1 MTRIEDIFGKFTK
14 DDLQSFLRFLGER
27 TKLTETKKGLATRI
41 EGIIRN
47 SPLVWLNSLPEYDL
61 RLLKK
66 LSDEGPG
73 KKILVFR
80 SDYPSL
86 VEALGIVCHDR
97 EAGYDTVELSFPEGM
112 YGIVAPH
119 IRRVISQKEKN
130 GDFEL
135 ERKVMGYM
143 NIYGMVPVRQFV
155 TFFDDPVALAR
166 CPLVKLYQEFV
177 GGESYLISPFVEDV
191 EEVIEAR
198 EDTFPDIRS
207 FDLSYNDVEA
217 LGAGVD
223 APFCAYGLDTPEGR
237 ALRDMLEDLGFSGDE
252 LSEALHN
259 VWMDSQYATDD
270 ESTSLLF
277 SVVTDR
283 QDEIGSFELFR
294 EYIEVIV
301 AYANA
306 VPKWFLK
313 GHSSNDADCMRI
325 TLRVDDLAQE
335 YNNEGPGLNLYK
347 LGLAVQHVAPDDP
360 CPCGSGLSYRF
371 CHGKILN

>member
-1 MTRIEDIFGKFTK
+1 MTGIEDIFGKFSK
-14 DDLQSFLRFLGER
+14 DDLQSFLRFLGQR
-27 TKLTETKKGLATRI
+27 IRVTDSKKGLATRI

-47 SPLVWLNSLPEYDL
+47 SPLVWLNSLPENDL

-66 LSDEGPG
+66 LVDEGRG
-73 KKILVFR
+73 KKVLVFR
-80 SDYPSL
+80 SDYTSL
-86 VEALGIVCHDR
+86 VEALGIVCNDR
-97 EAGYDTVELSFPEGM
+97 ESGYDTVELSFPEGM
-112 YGIVAPH
+112 YEIVAPH

-130 GDFEL
+130 GDFDI

-143 NIYGMVPVRQFV
+143 NIYGMIPVGLFV
-155 TFFDDPVALAR
+155 SLFDDMEAFVR
-166 CPLVKLYQEFV
+166 CPLVKLYQESV
-177 GGESYLISPFVEDV
+177 AGETYLISPFVENV
-191 EEVIEAR
+191 EEVMAAR
-198 EDTFPDIRS
+198 EDTFADIRRY
-207 FDLSYNDVEA
+207 DLSYNDVEA
-217 LGAGVD
+217 VSAGSD
-223 APFCAYGLDTPEGR
+223 APFCAYGTDTPEGR
-237 ALRDMLEDLGFSGDE
+237 ALRDMLEDLGFSGEE
-252 LSEALHN
+252 LAEAMHN

-270 ESTSLLF
+270 ESTGMLF

-294 EYIEVIV
+294 EYMETVV

-313 GHSSNDADCMRI
+313 GHTSNEADSMKI
-325 TLRVDDLAQE
+325 TLRTDDLAQE

-371 CHGKILN
+371 CHGRVLN

>member
-1 MTRIEDIFGKFTK
+1 MTTIEDIFGKFSK
-14 DDLQSFLRFLGER
+14 DDLQSFLRFFGQR
-27 TKLTETKKGLATRI
+27 TRLTETKKGLTTRI
-41 EGIIRN
+41 GDIIRN

-61 RLLKK
+61 RLLAK
-66 LSDEGPG
+66 LCDEGRG

-86 VEALGIVCHDR
+86 VEALGIICNDR
-97 EAGYDTVELSFPEGM
+97 EAEYDTVEMSFPEGM
-112 YGIVAPH
+112 YEIVSPH

-130 GDFEL
+130 GDFAL
-135 ERKVMGYM
+135 ERKVMGYL
-143 NIYGMVPVRQFV
+143 NIYGMIPLSQFV
-155 TFFDDPVALAR
+155 TFFDDVNALAR
-166 CPLVKLYQEFV
+166 CPLVKLYREFI
-177 GGESYLISPFVEDV
+177 GGESYLISPFVENV
-191 EEVIEAR
+191 EEIVAAR
-198 EDTFPDIRS
+198 EDTFPDIRRY
-207 FDLSYNDVEA
+207 DLSYNETEA
-217 LGAGVD
+217 SAAGID

-270 ESTSLLF
+270 DSTSLLF

-294 EYIEVIV
+294 EYMEVVV

-306 VPKWFLK
+306 VPKWFLR
-313 GHSSNDADCMRI
+313 GHTSNEADAMRI
-325 TLRVDDLAQE
+325 TLRTDDLAQE

-371 CHGKILN
+371 CHGRVLN